1 MREALG
7 VRGRKAHEMVRITV
21 LGGTG
26 YAGEHIVAEA
36 ARRGHTVVS
45 YSRKIPD
52 SGVVGVTYRQ
62 GDVDDAAVLRDAV
75 AAADVV
81 FSALSARGALSGKG
95 KLRTIESRLARIA
108 EESGTRLGVL
118 GGAGSLFAY
127 EGGPLVMDDPE
138 FPEAFKAEAEEMSG
152 VLKDLRATSEK
163 LDWFFVS
170 PAGGFGS
177 YAPGEA
183 LGHYRVGGDV
193 LLTDKD
199 GNSFISG
206 ADLAMAVVDEIE
218 KPQHH
223 RARFTVAY

>member
-1 MREALG
+1 
-7 VRGRKAHEMVRITV
+7 
-21 LGGTG
+21 
-26 YAGEHIVAEA
+26 
-36 ARRGHTVVS
+36 
-45 YSRKIPD
+45 
-52 SGVVGVTYRQ
+52 
-62 GDVDDAAVLRDAV
+62 
-75 AAADVV
+75 
-81 FSALSARGALSGKG
+81 
-95 KLRTIESRLARIA
+95 
-108 EESGTRLGVL
+108 
-118 GGAGSLFAY
+118 
-127 EGGPLVMDDPE
+127 MDDPE

-163 LDWFFVS
+163 LDWLFVS